1 MTPVTATPQNAAV
14 SPSGDGGPT
23 RAVVTGVAKAF
34 GATRA
39 LVDGNVE
46 IHAGEV
52 HAVMGENGSGKST
65 LVKILSGVH
74 RPDHG
79 SLTVDGCLT
88 PWLSNPARS
97 RASGIST
104 VFQEVLTVPGRS
116 ILENV
121 WLGSGSDRGLPTG
134 ERRRRAGQALEALL
148 GTSIDVDASVDS
160 LSLSERQACCIARS
174 LVTEPSLLILDESTA
189 SLDAATRDRLFAVLR
204 ERTSRGV
211 SVLFISH
218 RMDEIFAISD
228 VVTVLRSGVTVATR
242 LLTSD
247 SSPQQLVSLM
257 SEAGEAPPLRA
268 PRTPGPLL
276 LRAEDVRLSPYSA
289 PVTFELRAGELVG
302 LAGLEGQGQDLFLQ
316 VLNGTAVPDGG
327 VVRRVYADAVDV
339 VNSSAAA
346 GRNGIAYVPRERRRE
361 GLFEQLSIL
370 ENFGLPRLK
379 DDSFGPLLLRR
390 RTEARLHRVGARL
403 RIKMRSGADPISS
416 LSGGNQ
422 QKVLVARSLA
432 EDPQVLLLN
441 DPTRG
446 IDAMAKHDLYDL
458 LLDLCAEG
466 CAVVILSSEV
476 EEIVELVD
484 RVVVFRGN
492 EVSAHLAGER
502 MTSSGIVAAYFASE
516 DEATSPVSRSAPPES
531 SGMLENQLLARPKT
545 GSRRATAKPWLFSL
559 LLVAALLIANG
570 FVQES
575 FFSPHRWVTMLATI
589 SPFVLVA
596 YASTAQILAG
606 RGGIDISVGPLTTLV
621 NCLLV
626 AVLIPHGM
634 ASPWLSLPLLLL
646 VGAAAGFLN
655 GFLVVVGRLQ
665 SVIATLATFFIFSGL
680 ALKFSPTPVFAGE
693 NWTSHLA
700 GSMGPVPG
708 GALLIIVG
716 SVGWLALGRIGYLR
730 KLYLVGSDDVATFS
744 AGINV
749 VAVRIAAYVIGGV
762 FAALAGIALTAVIQ
776 TSQATLAGT
785 YSLIALAA
793 VSLGGTS
800 LAGGRGGLRGSFLGA
815 TAIFLLQ
822 EFLGG
827 AGVPVSYVQFTYGFL
842 LVAGVILSGITSP
855 KGPNR

>member
-1 MTPVTATPQNAAV
+1 MTPVTATAQNKAV
-14 SPSGDGGPT
+14 SRSGDDGPT

-34 GATRA
+34 GATHA
-39 LVDGNVE
+39 LVEANVE

-65 LVKILSGVH
+65 LVKVLSGVH
-74 RPDHG
+74 RPDRG
-79 SLTVDGCLT
+79 SLTVDGHVT
-88 PWLSNPARS
+88 PWLSSPARS

-121 WLGSGSDRGLPTG
+121 WLGSGIDPGLRTG
-134 ERRRRAGQALEALL
+134 ERRKRAGQALEALL
-148 GTSIDVDASVDS
+148 GRSIDPDASVDS

-174 LVTEPSLLILDESTA
+174 LVAEPSLLILDESTT

-204 ERTSRGV
+204 ERTSEGV

-228 VVTVLRSGVTVATR
+228 VVTVLRSGVTVASR
-242 LLTSD
+242 LLTSH

-257 SEAGEAPPLRA
+257 SEAGEAPPPRA
-268 PRTPGPLL
+268 PRAPGPLL
-276 LRAEDVRLSPYSA
+276 LRAEHVRLSPHSA

-302 LAGLEGQGQDLFLQ
+302 LAGLEGQGQDLFLR

-327 VVRRVYADAVDV
+327 VVRRFNGDAVEV
-339 VNSSAAA
+339 VNSPAAA

-361 GLFEQLSIL
+361 GLFEHLSIQ
-370 ENFGLPRLK
+370 ENFGLLRLK

-390 RTEARLHRVGARL
+390 RTAARLRRFGARL
-403 RIKMRSGADPISS
+403 RIKMRSGGVPISS

-446 IDAMAKHDLYDL
+446 IDSMAKHDLYEL

-466 CAVVILSSEV
+466 RAVVILSSEV

-492 EVSAHLAGER
+492 EVSAHLTGDQ
-502 MTSSGIVAAYFASE
+502 MTSAGVVAAYFASE
-516 DEATSPVSRSAPPES
+516 DEANSPASRPAPAES
-531 SGMLENQLLARPKT
+531 SGSPENKPATRPRT
-545 GSRRATAKPWLFSL
+545 GSRRPTAKPWLFSL

-570 FVQES
+570 LVQES
-575 FFSPHRWVTMLATI
+575 FFSPHRWVTMLATL

-621 NCLLV
+621 SCLLV
-626 AVLIPHGM
+626 AVLVPHGM
-634 ASPWLSLPLLLL
+634 ASPWLSLPVLLM
-646 VGAAAGFLN
+646 VGAAAGIVN

-680 ALKFSPTPVFAGE
+680 ALSSRRPRSSRERT
-693 NWTSHLA
+693 
-700 GSMGPVPG
+700 GPP
-708 GALLIIVG
+708 I
-716 SVGWLALGRIGYLR
+716 SR
-730 KLYLVGSDDVATFS
+730 
-744 AGINV
+744 
-749 VAVRIAAYVIGGV
+749 AA
-762 FAALAGIALTAVIQ
+762 
-776 TSQATLAGT
+776 
-785 YSLIALAA
+785 
-793 VSLGGTS
+793 
-800 LAGGRGGLRGSFLGA
+800 
-815 TAIFLLQ
+815 
-822 EFLGG
+822 
-827 AGVPVSYVQFTYGFL
+827 
-842 LVAGVILSGITSP
+842 
-855 KGPNR
+855 